1 MGFASPTEL
10 NVAVC
15 LLPGTELAFE
25 RNVRYRGAWFKSHT
39 VSFNVAKFSKLVK
52 DPFQHHDA
60 LTFPDGKTV
69 LVNNLV
75 KGQRLQVLQMP
86 VTNLSPR
93 ITKEQAPAPAPIG
106 VAR

>member
-25 RNVRYRGAWFKSHT
+25 NNVRYRGAWFKSHA
-39 VSFNVAKFSKLVK
+39 VSFNVAKFSKLVPK
-52 DPFQHHDA
+52 DPYQHNDA
-60 LTFPDGKTV
+60 LAFPDGKTV
-69 LVNNLV
+69 LVNTLV

-86 VTNLSPR
+86 VTNFSPR
-93 ITKEQAPAPAPIG
+93 ITKEQAPAPIG